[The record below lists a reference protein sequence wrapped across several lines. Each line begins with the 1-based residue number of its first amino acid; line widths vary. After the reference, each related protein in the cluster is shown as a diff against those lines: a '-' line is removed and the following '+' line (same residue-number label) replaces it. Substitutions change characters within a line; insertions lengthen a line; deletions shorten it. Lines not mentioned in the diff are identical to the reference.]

1 MAFDPLTFWLQGSMF
16 WATVMRQ
23 QQHAYLQMLCNMAN
37 AAPRESAAEIAA
49 EAEKMRRT
57 ASKPTPLHRR
67 PRAGKPSARSAKAP
81 AAKSVPA

>member
-16 WATVMRQ
+16 WATVIRQ
-23 QQHAYLQMLCNMAN
+23 QQHAYLEMLCKMAK

-57 ASKPTPLHRR
+57 APNPTPLHRR
-67 PRAGKPSARSAKAP
+67 PRAGQPAARSAKAS